1 MGARSE
7 NIRNFL
13 KESMA
18 GVDRDGDSSV
28 GSSGEK
34 KSNKS
39 NPSKRPASRPKA
51 YLSGSDKGVI
61 KDKEPQ
67 AQEPGKKYL
76 ISRLFSTYQS
86 IKNENDTK
94 SSIKSSN
101 SHSSRKEIRFNIDDY
116 IIRNTALPNYFNMS
130 ADEIGN
136 SINDFY
142 VKTKCFYL
150 ANSEIEGMLILKKD
164 KMVFRSSTA
173 YDYSNIEKLK

>member
-1 MGARSE
+1 
-7 NIRNFL
+7 
-13 KESMA
+13 MA

-34 KSNKS
+34 KSSKS
-39 NPSKRPASRPKA
+39 NPSKRPASKSSRPKA
-51 YLSGSDKGVI
+51 YLSGSDK
-61 KDKEPQ
+61 EPQ
-67 AQEPGKKYL
+67 AQESGKKYL

-94 SSIKSSN
+94 SIKSTN
-101 SHSSRKEIRFNIDDY
+101 SHSSRKEIRFNVDEY

-136 SINDFY
+136 SVNDFY

>member
-1 MGARSE
+1 
-7 NIRNFL
+7 
-13 KESMA
+13 MA
-18 GVDRDGDSSV
+18 GVDRDGDSQRSIN
-28 GSSGEK
+28 SGEK

-51 YLSGSDKGVI
+51 YLSGS
-61 KDKEPQ
+61 DKEPQ

-94 SSIKSSN
+94 SNKLTTIN

-150 ANSEIEGMLILKKD
+150 ANSEIEGMLILQKD

>member
-1 MGARSE
+1 
-7 NIRNFL
+7 
-13 KESMA
+13 MA
-18 GVDRDGDSSV
+18 GVDRDGDSSE
-28 GSSGEK
+28 EK

-51 YLSGSDKGVI
+51 YLSGSDK
-61 KDKEPQ
+61 EPQ
-67 AQEPGKKYL
+67 AQESSKKYL

-94 SSIKSSN
+94 SN
-101 SHSSRKEIRFNIDDY
+101 SHSSRKEIRFNIDEY

-136 SINDFY
+136 SVNDFY

-150 ANSEIEGMLILKKD
+150 ANSEIEGMLILQKD